1 MGLLD
6 DAIREHLEL
15 KRRRGADPSEIARE
29 ETEALGP
36 VRRDAPEE
44 HPPSAGGSYADHEPA
59 ALDEP
64 AVAYDD
70 EPAGADDDYEYE
82 DEPVAEDRDRP
93 HVAGAPATH
102 DRVWAEPESESAT
115 PPHGDPL
122 AHQPTREF
130 SATELGEAL
139 GRRETSPAAEP
150 PRAPE
155 PPAEP
160 VSPTAAAEDDEA
172 GEDELDQTPDFLQE
186 TPEHDRLWFEQK
198 PPKDFDF

>member
-36 VRRDAPEE
+36 VRRDARDEE
-44 HPPSAGGSYADHEPA
+44 EPPAAVAAGSYADHEPA

-64 AVAYDD
+64 ASAYDD
-70 EPAGADDDYEYE
+70 EPLDDDLD
-82 DEPVAEDRDRP
+82 DEPLADARDRP
-93 HVAGAPATH
+93 HLGDAPTTH
-102 DRVWAEPESESAT
+102 DDAWAEPEAESAT

-130 SATELGEAL
+130 SSLELDEAL
-139 GRRETSPAAEP
+139 GQRDAPPAAAEP
-150 PRAPE
+150 AARE
-155 PPAEP
+155 DEGDDGEDDD
-160 VSPTAAAEDDEA
+160 AAA
-172 GEDELDQTPDFLQE
+172 DELDQTPDFLQE

>member
-6 DAIREHLEL
+6 DAIREHLDL
-15 KRRRGADPSEIARE
+15 KRRRGADPSEIAKE
-29 ETEALGP
+29 EADALGP
-36 VRRDAPEE
+36 VRRDAEE
-44 HPPSAGGSYADHEPA
+44 EELVDDVALAEHGSYADHEPA

-70 EPAGADDDYEYE
+70 EPLEYE
-82 DEPVAEDRDRP
+82 DVLLEDDEEPLVDDDQPVVSEP
-93 HVAGAPATH
+93 PTTH
-102 DRVWAEPESESAT
+102 DRPYAEPAEESAT

-130 SATELGEAL
+130 SATELDEAL
-139 GRRETSPAAEP
+139 GHEEASPPPAPAAEDG
-150 PRAPE
+150 E
-155 PPAEP
+155 E
-160 VSPTAAAEDDEA
+160 EDVLE
-172 GEDELDQTPDFLQE
+172 ETPDFLQE